1 MQNTTKRVIN
11 CDIKQQQKARK
22 MKKEKFSSK
31 WGFILTAAGSAI
43 GLGNIWRFPYLC
55 GQYGGLSF
63 ILVYLFILLLIC
75 NPLMVAEIAIG
86 RTSKSNCVD
95 AYKVIGSQ
103 VGLKHL
109 KIWSFFGGWF
119 AAFGVGLCL
128 SFYFLVASWVLYYF
142 FEAVSGHLMHISHEN
157 LTSEFEHLTQS
168 FSIQISCGLIFLFT
182 TALIVIAG
190 VKKGIERAGLY
201 LMPLLFVIFILLCV
215 RAVTLDGAQKGVSFL
230 LTIEPKYLG
239 LTENGFQ
246 IRPLLE
252 TFTAAL
258 GQAFISLSLGFGV
271 LLVYGSYFSPK
282 ENLFSAVRHIEVF
295 DTLAAIL
302 SAVIIIPALF
312 SAGISTSSGPGLTF
326 ISLPHVFQNLTGGYF
341 WALAFYLLLIL
352 ATITSTI
359 SIFEVLVNLFMDKL
373 KISRF
378 KSTVYVMLISGSAF
392 AMVTASFSG
401 VLNIKIFGKDLF
413 TLADWLVST
422 YTATI
427 VSLAMAL
434 FVGYSAMKAIIHNI
448 CRSAH
453 VSGAFTRYFLVT
465 LRYIAPVGL
474 SILLIN
480 AFM

>member
-1 MQNTTKRVIN
+1 
-11 CDIKQQQKARK
+11 
-22 MKKEKFSSK
+22 MKKEKFSST

-63 ILVYLFILLLIC
+63 ILVYLLILLLIC
-75 NPLMVAEIAIG
+75 NPLMVAEISIG

-95 AYKVIGSQ
+95 AYKIIGSQ

-109 KIWSFFGGWF
+109 KIWSFFGGWT
-119 AAFGVGLCL
+119 AAFGVLLCL

-142 FEAVSGHLMHISHEN
+142 FEAISGRLMNISHQHLASEFDN
-157 LTSEFEHLTQS
+157 LTKS
-168 FSIQISCGLIFLFT
+168 FSIQISCGLIFLLT
-182 TALIVIAG
+182 TTLIVIAG

-201 LMPLLFVIFILLCV
+201 LMPILFVIFILLSI
-215 RAVTLDGAQKGVSFL
+215 RSVTLDGAQQGVKFL
-230 LTIEPKYLG
+230 LTIDTQYLG
-239 LTENGFQ
+239 FTDTGFKLSN
-246 IRPLLE
+246 LLE

-282 ENLFSAVRHIEVF
+282 ENLFSAVKHIEFF

-302 SAVIIIPALF
+302 SVVIIIPAIF
-312 SAGISTSSGPGLTF
+312 SAGLSTSSGPGLTF

-352 ATITSTI
+352 ATVTSTI
-359 SIFEVLVNLFMDKL
+359 SIFEVLVNLLIDKL
-373 KISRF
+373 NITRF
-378 KSTVYVMLISGSAF
+378 KASIFVMLIAATAF
-392 AMVTASFSG
+392 ILVTASFSG
-401 VLNIKIFGKDLF
+401 VLDIKIFGKDLF
-413 TLADWLVST
+413 TFTDWLAST

-427 VSLAMAL
+427 TSLTMAL
-434 FVGYSAMKAIIHNI
+434 FVGYTAMKIIIHNI
-448 CRSAH
+448 YRSAKA
-453 VSGAFTRYFLVT
+453 SGTFVRYFLVT
-465 LRYIAPVGL
+465 LRYIAPIGL

-480 AFM
+480 AFL

>member
-1 MQNTTKRVIN
+1 
-11 CDIKQQQKARK
+11 
-22 MKKEKFSSK
+22 
-31 WGFILTAAGSAI
+31 
-43 GLGNIWRFPYLC
+43 
-55 GQYGGLSF
+55 
-63 ILVYLFILLLIC
+63 
-75 NPLMVAEIAIG
+75 MVAEIAIG

-119 AAFGVGLCL
+119 AAFGVLLCL

-142 FEAVSGHLMHISHEN
+142 FEAVTGRLMDISHEN
-157 LTSEFEHLTQS
+157 LTAEFENLTHN
-168 FSIQISCGLIFLFT
+168 FSIQMSCGLIFLLT
-182 TALIVIAG
+182 TTLIVVGG
-190 VKKGIERAGLY
+190 VKKGIERTGLY
-201 LMPLLFVIFILLCV
+201 LMPILFVIFILLCV
-215 RAVTLDGAQKGVSFL
+215 RSVTLDGAQKGVSFL
-230 LTIEPKYLG
+230 LTVEPQYLG
-239 LTENGFQ
+239 FTENGFH

-258 GQAFISLSLGFGV
+258 GQAFISLSLGFGI

-282 ENLFSAVRHIEVF
+282 ENLFSAVRHIEFF
-295 DTLAAIL
+295 DTMAALL
-302 SAVIIIPALF
+302 SAAIIIPAIF
-312 SAGISTSSGPGLTF
+312 SAGLSTSSGPGLTF

-352 ATITSTI
+352 ATVTSTI
-359 SIFEVLVNLFMDKL
+359 SIVEVLVNLLMDKL
-373 KISRF
+373 KASRF
-378 KSTVYVMLISGSAF
+378 KASIIVMLVSGFAF
-392 AMVTASFSG
+392 TMVAASFSG

-413 TLADWLVST
+413 TLADWLAST

-434 FVGYSAMKAIIHNI
+434 FVGYTAMKAIMHNI
-448 CRSAH
+448 CHSAH
-453 VSGAFTRYFLVT
+453 ASSGFSRYFLVT

-474 SILLIN
+474 SVLLIN

>member
-1 MQNTTKRVIN
+1 MQKERINT
-11 CDIKQQQKARK
+11 

-63 ILVYLFILLLIC
+63 ILIYLLILFLIC
-75 NPLMVAEIAIG
+75 NPLMVAEISIG

-95 AYKVIGSQ
+95 AYKIIGSQ

-109 KIWSFFGGWF
+109 NIWSFFGGWV
-119 AAFGVGLCL
+119 AAFGVLLCL

-142 FEAVSGHLMHISHEN
+142 FEAISGGLMHISQQN
-157 LTSEFEHLTQS
+157 LATEFNNLTQS
-168 FSIQISCGLIFLFT
+168 FSIQISCGLIFLLT
-182 TALIVIAG
+182 TTLIVIAG

-201 LMPLLFVIFILLCV
+201 LMPILFIIFILLCF
-215 RAVTLDGAQKGVSFL
+215 RSVTLDGAQKGIDFL
-230 LTIEPKYLG
+230 LTVDTQYWG
-239 LTENGFQ
+239 FTDSGFQ
-246 IRPLLE
+246 FSKLLE

-282 ENLFSAVRHIEVF
+282 ENLFSAVRHIEFF
-295 DTLAAIL
+295 DTLAALL
-302 SAVIIIPALF
+302 SVIIIIPAIF

-326 ISLPHVFQNLTGGYF
+326 ISLPYVFQNLTGGYF

-359 SIFEVLVNLFMDKL
+359 SIFEVLVNLFIDKL
-373 KISRF
+373 NITRF
-378 KSTVYVMLISGSAF
+378 KASVYVMLITSCAF
-392 AMVTASFSG
+392 ILVTASFSG
-401 VLNIKIFGKDLF
+401 VINIKIFGKDLF
-413 TLADWLVST
+413 TFTDWLAST

-427 VSLAMAL
+427 VSLTMAL
-434 FVGYSAMKAIIHNI
+434 FVGYKAMKVIIHNI
-448 CRSAH
+448 CRSAR
-453 VSGAFTRYFLVT
+453 VSDNFVRYFLIT

-480 AFM
+480 ALL

>member
-1 MQNTTKRVIN
+1 
-11 CDIKQQQKARK
+11 
-22 MKKEKFSSK
+22 MKKETFSSK
-31 WGFILTAAGSAI
+31 WGFILTSAGSAI

-63 ILVYLFILLLIC
+63 ILVYLLVLFLIC

-119 AAFGVGLCL
+119 AAFGVLLCL

-142 FEAVSGHLMHISHEN
+142 FEAVTGRLMDISHEN
-157 LTSEFEHLTQS
+157 LTAEFENLTHN
-168 FSIQISCGLIFLFT
+168 FSIQMSCGLIFLLT
-182 TALIVIAG
+182 TTLIVVGG
-190 VKKGIERAGLY
+190 VKKGIERTGLY
-201 LMPLLFVIFILLCV
+201 LMPILFVIFILLCV
-215 RAVTLDGAQKGVSFL
+215 RSVTLDGAQKGVSFL
-230 LTIEPKYLG
+230 LTVEPQYLG
-239 LTENGFQ
+239 FTENGFH

-258 GQAFISLSLGFGV
+258 GQAFISLSLGFGI

-282 ENLFSAVRHIEVF
+282 ENLFSAVRHIEFF
-295 DTLAAIL
+295 DTMAALL
-302 SAVIIIPALF
+302 SAAIIIPAIF
-312 SAGISTSSGPGLTF
+312 SAGLSTSSGPGLTF

-352 ATITSTI
+352 ATVTSTI
-359 SIFEVLVNLFMDKL
+359 SIVEVLVNLLMDKL
-373 KISRF
+373 KASRF
-378 KSTVYVMLISGSAF
+378 KASIIVMLVSGFAF
-392 AMVTASFSG
+392 TMVAASFSG

-413 TLADWLVST
+413 TLADWLAST

-434 FVGYSAMKAIIHNI
+434 FVGYTAMKAIMHNI
-448 CRSAH
+448 CHSAH
-453 VSGAFTRYFLVT
+453 ASSGFSRYFLVT

-474 SILLIN
+474 SVLLIN

>member
-1 MQNTTKRVIN
+1 
-11 CDIKQQQKARK
+11 

-31 WGFILTAAGSAI
+31 WGFILTSAGSAI

-63 ILVYLFILLLIC
+63 ILVYLLILLLIC

-103 VGLKHL
+103 VGLKHI

-119 AAFGVGLCL
+119 AAFGVALCL

-142 FEAVSGHLMHISHEN
+142 FEAISGHLMNISHEN
-157 LTSEFEHLTQS
+157 LTFEFEHLTQS
-168 FSIQISCGLIFLFT
+168 FSIQISCGLIFLLT

-190 VKKGIERAGLY
+190 VKKGIERAALY

-215 RAVTLDGAQKGVSFL
+215 RAVTLNGSQKGVSFL
-230 LTIEPKYLG
+230 LTIDPQYLG
-239 LTENGFQ
+239 FTDNGFQ

-271 LLVYGSYFSPK
+271 LLVYGSYFSKK
-282 ENLFSAVRHIEVF
+282 ENLFSAVRHIEIF
-295 DTLAAIL
+295 DTLAALL

-312 SAGISTSSGPGLTF
+312 SAGLSTSSGPGLTF

-341 WALAFYLLLIL
+341 WALAFYLLLTL
-352 ATITSTI
+352 ATVTSTI
-359 SIFEVLVNLFMDKL
+359 SIFEVLVNLLMDKL
-373 KISRF
+373 NISRF
-378 KSTVYVMLISGSAF
+378 KSTVFVTLISGSAF
-392 AMVTASFSG
+392 ALVTASFSG
-401 VLNIKIFGKDLF
+401 ILTIKIFGKDLF

-422 YTATI
+422 YTAMI

-434 FVGYSAMKAIIHNI
+434 FVGYSAMKAIMHNI
-448 CRSAH
+448 CQSAH
-453 VSGAFTRYFLVT
+453 VSSAFTRYFLIT

-480 AFM
+480 AFI

>member
-1 MQNTTKRVIN
+1 
-11 CDIKQQQKARK
+11 
-22 MKKEKFSSK
+22 MKKEKFSSV

-63 ILVYLFILLLIC
+63 ILIYLLILFVIC

-86 RTSKSNCVD
+86 RTAKSNCVD
-95 AYKVIGSQ
+95 AYEVIGKQ

-119 AAFGVGLCL
+119 AVLGVVLCL

-142 FEAVSGHLMHISHEN
+142 FEAVTGHLMQISHEN
-157 LTSEFEHLTQS
+157 LNPVFERLTQN
-168 FSIQISCGLIFLFT
+168 FSMQISCGYIFLLT
-182 TALIVIAG
+182 TTLIVVAG

-201 LMPLLFVIFILLCV
+201 LMPLLFVIFILLCL
-215 RAVTLDGAQKGVSFL
+215 RSVTLDGASEGVKFL
-230 LTIEPKYLG
+230 MTIDLKYWG
-239 LTENGFQ
+239 FTSEGFQ

-258 GQAFISLSLGFGV
+258 GQAFISLSLGFGI
-271 LLVYGSYFSPK
+271 LLVYGSYFSAK
-282 ENLFSAVRHIEVF
+282 DNLFSAVRHIEFF

-302 SAVIIIPALF
+302 SAVIIIPAIF
-312 SAGISTSSGPGLTF
+312 SAGLSASSGPGLTF
-326 ISLPHVFQNLTGGYF
+326 ISLPHVFQNLSGGYF
-341 WALAFYLLLIL
+341 WALSFYLLLIL
-352 ATITSTI
+352 ATVTSTI
-359 SIFEVLVNLFMDKL
+359 SIFEVLVNLLMDKL
-373 KISRF
+373 KLSRF
-378 KSTVYVMLISGSAF
+378 KAAVCVMLTAGLAF
-392 AMVTASFSG
+392 TLVAASFSG
-401 VLNIKIFGKDLF
+401 VADIKLFGKDLVTF
-413 TLADWLVST
+413 ADWLVTT

-434 FVGYSAMKAIIHNI
+434 FVGYTAMKAIIHNI

-453 VSGAFTRYFLVT
+453 VSDGFMRYFLVT
-465 LRYIAPVGL
+465 LRYIAPLGL

-480 AFM
+480 AFL

>member
-1 MQNTTKRVIN
+1 
-11 CDIKQQQKARK
+11 

-63 ILVYLFILLLIC
+63 ILVYLLILLLIC

-119 AAFGVGLCL
+119 AALGVGLCL

-142 FEAVSGHLMHISHEN
+142 FEAISGHLMNISHEN

-168 FSIQISCGLIFLFT
+168 FSIQISCGLIFLLT

-190 VKKGIERAGLY
+190 VKKGIERAALY

-215 RAVTLDGAQKGVSFL
+215 RAVTLNGSQKGVSFL
-230 LTIEPKYLG
+230 LTIDPQYLG
-239 LTENGFQ
+239 FTDNGFQ

-271 LLVYGSYFSPK
+271 LLVYGSYFSKK
-282 ENLFSAVRHIEVF
+282 ENLFSAVRHIEIF
-295 DTLAAIL
+295 DTLAALL

-312 SAGISTSSGPGLTF
+312 SAGLSTSSGPGLTF

-341 WALAFYLLLIL
+341 WALSFYLLLIL
-352 ATITSTI
+352 ATVTSTI
-359 SIFEVLVNLFMDKL
+359 SIFEVLVNLLMDKL
-373 KISRF
+373 NISRF
-378 KSTVYVMLISGSAF
+378 KSTVFVMLISGSAF
-392 AMVTASFSG
+392 ALVAASFSG
-401 VLNIKIFGKDLF
+401 ILTIKIFGKDLF

-434 FVGYSAMKAIIHNI
+434 FVGYSAMKAIMHNI
-448 CRSAH
+448 CHSAH
-453 VSGAFTRYFLVT
+453 VSSAFTRYFLIT

-480 AFM
+480 AFI